1 MIERKLNTVSKTHEI
16 FPQKSFKELL
26 LLLKNTMDEV
36 WIEEMLSAGKYPES
50 EEEMLQLNAD
60 NSMSKV
66 SYELIS
72 KIIEKFDK
80 ILC

>member
-1 MIERKLNTVSKTHEI
+1 
-16 FPQKSFKELL
+16 
-26 LLLKNTMDEV
+26 MDDV

-60 NSMSKV
+60 NSITKI

-72 KIIEKFDK
+72 KCCFSTNFQK
-80 ILC
+80 ILKLNLIFFRTRTAIQAKT